1 MGRAPGATGW
11 QAALLEGRLPCAPA
25 CTRRLGAPGPVHEAG
40 QVLARDLR
48 VTAVLC
54 GSYDELA
61 FGVARAMNEAGR
73 SVPASVSIV
82 GFDDSPAAAFYSPA
96 LTTVR
101 LDFRAL
107 DGTCFAKLLTI
118 LGRQPGTANA
128 KGLTARSGG
137 PGKFRP
143 TGTAVAPGEE
153 ALANGERYRS
163 GQPGAGLTLATTV
176 GAASRRGRTPAGRE
190 TL

>member
-1 MGRAPGATGW
+1 MCPRLYT
-11 QAALLEGRLPCAPA
+11 AAGRLS
-25 CTRRLGAPGPVHEAG
+25 GYEAG

-48 VTAVLC
+48 VSAVLC
-54 GSYDELA
+54 GNDELA

-107 DGTCFAKLLTI
+107 GGVCFAKLRRFLA
-118 LGRQPGTANA
+118 GNRA
-128 KGLTARSGG
+128 
-137 PGKFRP
+137 RP
-143 TGTAVAPGEE
+143 TLRAQRPGWWSGKAP
-153 ALANGERYRS
+153 AHRH
-163 GQPGAGLTLATTV
+163 
-176 GAASRRGRTPAGRE
+176 RRGTSRGGARKW
-190 TL
+190 